1 MKRGEA
7 GKHPRWENARK
18 MAFPWGRR
26 LLGGLRTMVLREEG
40 TLRKSYVRFCCYP
53 SCPLAMRK
61 NQPISLPG
69 ETEAAQHPP
78 GLAQVFP
85 MNVHCAVAHFPS
97 GHLQPQTSPWPPGL
111 HRPPWGSHC
120 LPPAP
125 AAVVQRGV

>member
-53 SCPLAMRK
+53 SCPLATRK
-61 NQPISLPG
+61 INSFPCLEKLRPLSTHQGWHKFSL
-69 ETEAAQHPP
+69 
-78 GLAQVFP
+78 
-85 MNVHCAVAHFPS
+85 
-97 GHLQPQTSPWPPGL
+97 
-111 HRPPWGSHC
+111 
-120 LPPAP
+120 
-125 AAVVQRGV
+125 